1 MAEIRINADE
11 FKKLYM
17 ELTNKQLAEKLG
29 VKPNQVSKIAK
40 QLGLTKPKGLYK
52 DRNILVVEE
61 G

>member
-1 MAEIRINADE
+1 MAEIKVNAEE

-17 ELTNKQLAEKLG
+17 ELTNKELAEKLG

-40 QLGLTKPKGLYK
+40 QLGLSKPRGLNK

-61 G
+61 